1 MTELLTMTRE
11 EELEVV
17 EKFIEHLKENDISIK
32 FEEDSYNGFDPLK
45 LPLYDW
51 VDSGYTN
58 DGSELKINNDFLV
71 EKVENEYY
79 ESIYPYV
86 YGEYFQYGMENII
99 DDYINSLE
107 EKDENK
113 KFQLKEIL
121 SNPEKFGFYYDE
133 YVGIDYDWDEVL
145 EDYELFVDILIDND
159 NLNTE
164 GSNLEYAISSIRETL
179 NNEYNKSLLKMK
191 EDKTDAEF
199 VLERLNTNGANVL
212 GFLRYRYED
221 LYESEDVVE
230 LLYKAQKQIKDMT
243 SVLGHFK
250 DSKLLNII
258 TEGDKQETAEMSNTF
273 SETEEYMEKAY
284 DSLDEVIDELIE
296 IRKLKEKGIDDE
308 INKDNIEDYVDQFT
322 PILFKSQG
330 YKISDLCDDEKV
342 KQSKFL
348 QSFLSEM
355 INLYN
360 LGVYTVVKKF
370 NLLELKEIIEDKKE
384 IIIDREDV
392 IGMFDPIQGGGSLME
407 LELERDITIPLSYVK
422 LSNQNDTSYGY
433 STTDVYGSLI

>member
-11 EELEVV
+11 EELEVM

-32 FEEDSYNGFDPLK
+32 FEEDPYNEFDPLK

-79 ESIYPYV
+79 ESSDPYV
-86 YGEYFQYGMENII
+86 YGEYFQYGMEDII
-99 DDYINSLE
+99 DKYVDSLE

-113 KFQLKEIL
+113 KSQLRKIL

-133 YVGIDYDWDEVL
+133 YVGIDYDWDGVL

-164 GSNLEYAISSIRETL
+164 GSNLEYAISSIREML
-179 NNEYNKSLLKMK
+179 NNDYNKSLLKMK

-212 GFLRYRYED
+212 GFLCYRYED

-230 LLYKAQKQIKDMT
+230 LLYKAQKQIKNMT
-243 SVLGHFK
+243 SILGHFEN
-250 DSKLLNII
+250 SRLLNII

-360 LGVYTVVKKF
+360 IGVYTAVKKF
-370 NLLELKEIIEDKKE
+370 NLLELKEMIENKKE
-384 IIIDREDV
+384 IIIDKDDV
-392 IGMFDPIQGGGSLME
+392 IGMFDPVQGGGSLME
-407 LELERDITIPLSYVK
+407 LELEKDITIPLSYVK